1 MPWKSLSRAISFFF
15 AGSSGKAQNISPL
28 FFGLSY
34 GAGIIYNVSAGK
46 LSSRKNTMAPLD
58 WKRHYRHKLRDPKS
72 ALQQIRPGERI
83 FIGSGC
89 AVPSQLVRT
98 LESMGNTLRD
108 TEIMHILTVG
118 DTPYTNEQFC
128 DIFRCNAFFIGNN
141 TRTAIAE
148 GRADYTPVFL
158 SDLPN
163 LFRNGTIPIDVALIQ
178 VTPPDDYGY
187 CCLGVSVDVVKSAA
201 ESARTVIAEVN
212 PQMPRTRGDS
222 LIPIDQIDI
231 LTECD
236 APLPEVIFSPPDD
249 IAEKIAKNISR
260 FIEDG
265 STLQMGIGTIPS
277 AITKFLINKK
287 DLGVHSEMISDGVVD
302 LWEEGVIT
310 NRKKSIHQG
319 KIITTFCMGT
329 KRLYDF
335 VNDNPFVEFYPSE
348 YVNNPYIISL
358 NDRMVAINSALEVDL
373 TGQVTAESLGYMFY
387 SGIGGQADF
396 MRGASKAK
404 RGKPIIALPSTAK
417 NGSISR
423 IVPHLSEAAG
433 VATSRGDV
441 HYVVTEYGVAS
452 LHGRSIRER
461 AIALI
466 NIAHPQFRDKLL
478 KFSKLRC
485 YVYADQVLPKTGRP
499 YPEELEITRQ
509 FGRDLTVF
517 FRPVKQ
523 TDEPLMKEFFY
534 SFSNQSFYQR
544 FFSHQVA
551 MPHSKL
557 QHLVNPDYD
566 EEMALTGLIQ
576 KEGRESIIAVGRYYL
591 DRSSN
596 LAEIAFIVHDHF
608 QKKGIGT
615 FLLHYLIEIAQKRGI
630 RGFKADILAENTI
643 MLHVIHKCGYP
654 VQCKLEDAAYT
665 VSIVFDR

>member
-1 MPWKSLSRAISFFF
+1 MST
-15 AGSSGKAQNISPL
+15 Q
-28 FFGLSY
+28 
-34 GAGIIYNVSAGK
+34 
-46 LSSRKNTMAPLD
+46 D
-58 WKRHYRHKLRDPKS
+58 WKKEYRHKLRDPKT

-83 FIGSGC
+83 FVGSGC
-89 AVPSQLVRT
+89 AVPSLLVKT
-98 LESMGNTLRD
+98 LETIGSTLRD

-128 DIFRCNAFFIGNN
+128 DNFRCNAFFIGKN

-158 SDLPN
+158 SDLPH

-178 VTPPDDYGY
+178 VTPPDEHGF

-201 ESARTVIAEVN
+201 ESATMVIAEIN

-222 LIPIDQIDI
+222 LISIDQIDI
-231 LTECD
+231 LTEND
-236 APLPEVIFSPPDD
+236 TPLPEVPSPPPDE

-265 STLQMGIGTIPS
+265 STIQMGIGTIPA
-277 AITKFLINKK
+277 AITKFLKSKN

-302 LWEEGVIT
+302 LWQEGVIT

-329 KRLYDF
+329 KKLYDF
-335 VNDNPFVEFYPSE
+335 VNDNPFVEFHPSE

-358 NDRMVAINSALEVDL
+358 NDRMVALNSALEVDL
-373 TGQVTAESLGYMFY
+373 TGQVTAESLGHMFY

-396 MRGASKAK
+396 MRGASKSK

-433 VATSRGDV
+433 VVTSRGDV

-466 NIAHPQFRDKLL
+466 NIAHPQFREKLL
-478 KFSKLRC
+478 RFSKLRC
-485 YVYADQVLPKTGRP
+485 YVYADQVLPKTGTP
-499 YPEELEITRQ
+499 YPEELEITKR
-509 FGRDLTVF
+509 FGHDLSIF

-534 SFSNQSFYQR
+534 SFSNKSFYQR
-544 FFSHQVA
+544 FFTHQVA

-566 EEMALTGLIQ
+566 EEMALTALIK
-576 KEGRESIIAVGRYYL
+576 KEDRELIIAVGRYYL
-591 DRSSN
+591 DRSTN
-596 LAEIAFIVHDHF
+596 MAEIAFIVHDDYQHN
-608 QKKGIGT
+608 GIGT
-615 FLLHYLIEIAQKRGI
+615 FLFQYLIEIAKKRGI
-630 RGFKADILAENTI
+630 RGFKAEILAENTI

-654 VQCKLEDAAYT
+654 VQSKLEDDSYAI
-665 VSIVFDR
+665 SIIFDR

>member
-1 MPWKSLSRAISFFF
+1 MST
-15 AGSSGKAQNISPL
+15 Q
-28 FFGLSY
+28 
-34 GAGIIYNVSAGK
+34 
-46 LSSRKNTMAPLD
+46 D
-58 WKRHYRHKLRDPKS
+58 WKKEYRHKLRDPKT

-83 FIGSGC
+83 FVGSGC
-89 AVPSQLVRT
+89 AVPSLLVKT
-98 LESMGNTLRD
+98 LETIGSTLRD

-128 DIFRCNAFFIGNN
+128 DNFRCNAFFIGKN

-158 SDLPN
+158 SDLPH

-178 VTPPDDYGY
+178 VTPPDEHGF

-201 ESARTVIAEVN
+201 ESATTVIAEVN

-222 LIPIDQIDI
+222 LISIDQIDI
-231 LTECD
+231 LTEND
-236 APLPEVIFSPPDD
+236 TPLPEVPSPPPDE

-265 STLQMGIGTIPS
+265 STIQMGIGTIPA
-277 AITKFLINKK
+277 AITKFLKNKN

-302 LWEEGVIT
+302 LWQEGVIT

-329 KRLYDF
+329 KKLYDF
-335 VNDNPFVEFYPSE
+335 VNDNPFVEFHPSE

-358 NDRMVAINSALEVDL
+358 NDRMVALNSALEVDL
-373 TGQVTAESLGYMFY
+373 TGQVTAESLGHLFY

-396 MRGASKAK
+396 MRGASKSK

-433 VATSRGDV
+433 VVTSRGDV

-466 NIAHPQFRDKLL
+466 NIAHPQFREKLL

-485 YVYADQVLPKTGRP
+485 YVYADQVLPKTGTP
-499 YPEELEITRQ
+499 YPEELEITKR
-509 FGRDLTVF
+509 FGNDLSIF

-534 SFSNQSFYQR
+534 SFSNKSFYQR
-544 FFSHQVA
+544 FFTHQVA

-566 EEMALTGLIQ
+566 EEMALTALIK
-576 KEGRESIIAVGRYYL
+576 KEDRELIIAVGRYYL
-591 DRSSN
+591 DRSTN
-596 LAEIAFIVHDHF
+596 MAEIAFIVHDDYQHN
-608 QKKGIGT
+608 GIGT
-615 FLLHYLIEIAQKRGI
+615 FLFQYLIEIAKKRGI
-630 RGFKADILAENTI
+630 RGFKAEILAENTI

-654 VQCKLEDAAYT
+654 VQSKLEDDSYAI
-665 VSIVFDR
+665 SIIFDR

>member
-1 MPWKSLSRAISFFF
+1 MST
-15 AGSSGKAQNISPL
+15 Q
-28 FFGLSY
+28 
-34 GAGIIYNVSAGK
+34 
-46 LSSRKNTMAPLD
+46 D
-58 WKRHYRHKLRDPKS
+58 WKKEYRHKLRDPKT

-83 FIGSGC
+83 FVGSGC
-89 AVPSQLVRT
+89 AVPSLLVKT
-98 LESMGNTLRD
+98 LETIGSTLRD

-128 DIFRCNAFFIGNN
+128 DNFRCNAFFIGKN

-158 SDLPN
+158 SDLPH

-178 VTPPDDYGY
+178 VTPPDEHGF
-187 CCLGVSVDVVKSAA
+187 CCMGVSVDVVKSAA
-201 ESARTVIAEVN
+201 ESATMVIAEIN
-212 PQMPRTRGDS
+212 PQMPHTRGDS
-222 LIPIDQIDI
+222 LISIDQIDI
-231 LTECD
+231 LTEND
-236 APLPEVIFSPPDD
+236 TPLPEVPSPPPDE

-265 STLQMGIGTIPS
+265 STIQMGIGTIPA
-277 AITKFLINKK
+277 AITKFLKSKN

-302 LWEEGVIT
+302 LWQEGVIT

-329 KRLYDF
+329 KKLYDF
-335 VNDNPFVEFYPSE
+335 VNDNPFVEFHPSE

-358 NDRMVAINSALEVDL
+358 NDRMVALNSALEVDL
-373 TGQVTAESLGYMFY
+373 TGQVTAESLGHMFY

-396 MRGASKAK
+396 MRGASKSK

-433 VATSRGDV
+433 VVTSRGDV

-466 NIAHPQFRDKLL
+466 NIAHPQFREKLL
-478 KFSKLRC
+478 RFSKLRC
-485 YVYADQVLPKTGRP
+485 YVYADQVLPKTGTP
-499 YPEELEITRQ
+499 YPEELEITKR
-509 FGRDLTVF
+509 FGHDLSIF

-534 SFSNQSFYQR
+534 SFSNKSFYQR
-544 FFSHQVA
+544 FFTHQVA

-566 EEMALTGLIQ
+566 EEMALTALIK
-576 KEGRESIIAVGRYYL
+576 KEDRELIIAVGRYYL
-591 DRSSN
+591 DRSTN
-596 LAEIAFIVHDHF
+596 MAEIAFIVHDDYQHN
-608 QKKGIGT
+608 GIGT
-615 FLLHYLIEIAQKRGI
+615 FLFQYLIDIAKKRGI
-630 RGFKADILAENTI
+630 RGFKAEILAENTI

-654 VQCKLEDAAYT
+654 VQSKLEDNSYAI
-665 VSIVFDR
+665 SIIFDR

>member
-1 MPWKSLSRAISFFF
+1 MST
-15 AGSSGKAQNISPL
+15 Q
-28 FFGLSY
+28 
-34 GAGIIYNVSAGK
+34 
-46 LSSRKNTMAPLD
+46 D
-58 WKRHYRHKLRDPKS
+58 WKTEYRHKLRDPKS

-83 FIGSGC
+83 FVGSGC
-89 AVPSQLVRT
+89 AVPSLLVKT
-98 LESMGNTLRD
+98 LETIGSTLRD

-118 DTPYTNEQFC
+118 DTPYTNEQFSAN
-128 DIFRCNAFFIGNN
+128 FRCNAFFIGKN

-158 SDLPN
+158 SDLPH

-178 VTPPDDYGY
+178 VTPPDEHGF

-201 ESARTVIAEVN
+201 ESATTVIAEVN

-222 LIPIDQIDI
+222 LIAIDQIDI
-231 LTECD
+231 LTEND
-236 APLPEVIFSPPDD
+236 TPLPEVPSPPPDE

-265 STLQMGIGTIPS
+265 STIQMGIGTIPA
-277 AITKFLINKK
+277 AITKFLKNKN
-287 DLGVHSEMISDGVVD
+287 DLGVHSEMISDEVVD
-302 LWEEGVIT
+302 LWQEGVIT

-329 KRLYDF
+329 KKLYDF
-335 VNDNPFVEFYPSE
+335 VNDNPFVEFHPSE

-358 NDRMVAINSALEVDL
+358 NDRMVALNSALEVDL
-373 TGQVTAESLGYMFY
+373 TGQVTAESLGHLFY

-396 MRGASKAK
+396 MRGASKSK

-423 IVPHLSEAAG
+423 IVPHLTEAAG
-433 VATSRGDV
+433 VVTSRGDV

-466 NIAHPQFRDKLL
+466 NIAHPQFREKLL

-485 YVYADQVLPKTGRP
+485 YVYADQVLPKTGTP
-499 YPEELEITRQ
+499 YPEELEITKR
-509 FGRDLTVF
+509 FGHDLSIF

-534 SFSNQSFYQR
+534 SSSNQSFYQR
-544 FFSHQVA
+544 FFTHQVA

-566 EEMALTGLIQ
+566 EEMALTALIK
-576 KEGRESIIAVGRYYL
+576 KEDRELIIAVGRYYL
-591 DRSSN
+591 DRSTN
-596 LAEIAFIVHDHF
+596 MAEIAFIVHDDY
-608 QKKGIGT
+608 QSNGIGT
-615 FLLHYLIEIAQKRGI
+615 FLFQYLIEIAKKRGI
-630 RGFKADILAENTI
+630 RGFKAEILAENTI

-654 VQCKLEDAAYT
+654 VQSKLEDDSYAI
-665 VSIVFDR
+665 SIIFDR

>member
-1 MPWKSLSRAISFFF
+1 MPP
-15 AGSSGKAQNISPL
+15 Q
-28 FFGLSY
+28 
-34 GAGIIYNVSAGK
+34 
-46 LSSRKNTMAPLD
+46 D
-58 WKRHYRHKLRDPKS
+58 WKRNYHHKLRDPKS

-83 FIGSGC
+83 FVGSGC
-89 AVPSQLVRT
+89 AVPSLLVST
-98 LESMGNTLRD
+98 LESIGNTLRD

-118 DTPYTNEQFC
+118 DTPYTNERFSEN
-128 DIFRCNAFFIGNN
+128 FRCNTFFIGKN
-141 TRTAIAE
+141 TRTAIAD

-158 SDLPN
+158 SDLPH

-178 VTPPDDYGY
+178 VTPPDEHGF

-201 ESARTVIAEVN
+201 ESATTVIAEVN

-222 LIPIDQIDI
+222 LISIDQIDI
-231 LTECD
+231 LTEND
-236 APLPEVIFSPPDD
+236 TPLPEVPPPPPDE
-249 IAEKIAKNISR
+249 IAYKIAKNISR

-265 STLQMGIGTIPS
+265 STIQMGIGTIPA
-277 AITKFLINKK
+277 AITKFLKNKN
-287 DLGVHSEMISDGVVD
+287 DLGVHSEMISDEVVD
-302 LWEEGVIT
+302 LYQEGVIT
-310 NRKKSIHQG
+310 NSKKSIHQG

-329 KRLYDF
+329 KKLYDF

-358 NDRMVAINSALEVDL
+358 NDRMVALNSALEVDL
-373 TGQVTAESLGYMFY
+373 TGQVTAESFGHIFY

-396 MRGASKAK
+396 MRGASKSK

-433 VATSRGDV
+433 VVTSRGDV

-466 NIAHPQFRDKLL
+466 NIAHPQFREKLL
-478 KFSKLRC
+478 NFSKLRC

-499 YPEELEITRQ
+499 YPEELEITKRFDQ
-509 FGRDLTVF
+509 DLVVF

-534 SFSNQSFYQR
+534 SFSNKSFYQR
-544 FFSHQVA
+544 FFTHQVA

-566 EEMALTGLIQ
+566 EEMALTALIQ
-576 KEGRESIIAVGRYYL
+576 KEDRELIIAVGRYYL
-591 DRSSN
+591 DRSTN
-596 LAEIAFIVHDHF
+596 MAEIAFIVRDHY
-608 QKKGIGT
+608 QQKGIGT
-615 FLLHYLIEIAQKRGI
+615 FLFQYLIEIAIKRGI
-630 RGFKADILAENTI
+630 RGFKAEILAENTI
-643 MLHVIHKCGYP
+643 MLHVIHKCDYP
-654 VQCKLEDAAYT
+654 VQSKLEDDSYAI
-665 VSIVFDR
+665 SIMFDR

>member
-1 MPWKSLSRAISFFF
+1 MST
-15 AGSSGKAQNISPL
+15 Q
-28 FFGLSY
+28 
-34 GAGIIYNVSAGK
+34 
-46 LSSRKNTMAPLD
+46 D
-58 WKRHYRHKLRDPKS
+58 WKKEYRHKLRDPKT

-83 FIGSGC
+83 FVGSGC
-89 AVPSQLVRT
+89 AVPSLLVKT
-98 LESMGNTLRD
+98 LETIGSTLRD

-128 DIFRCNAFFIGNN
+128 DNFRCNAFFIGKN

-158 SDLPN
+158 SDLPH

-178 VTPPDDYGY
+178 VTPPDEHGF
-187 CCLGVSVDVVKSAA
+187 CCMGVSVDVVKSAA
-201 ESARTVIAEVN
+201 ESATMVIAEIN
-212 PQMPRTRGDS
+212 PQMPHTRGDS
-222 LIPIDQIDI
+222 LISIDQIDI
-231 LTECD
+231 LTEND
-236 APLPEVIFSPPDD
+236 TPLPEVPSPPPDE

-265 STLQMGIGTIPS
+265 STIQMGIGTIPA
-277 AITKFLINKK
+277 AITKFLKSKN

-302 LWEEGVIT
+302 LWQEGVIT

-329 KRLYDF
+329 KKLYDF
-335 VNDNPFVEFYPSE
+335 VNDNPFVEFHPSE

-358 NDRMVAINSALEVDL
+358 NDRMVALNSALEVDL
-373 TGQVTAESLGYMFY
+373 TGQVTAESLGHMFY

-396 MRGASKAK
+396 MRGASKSK

-433 VATSRGDV
+433 VVTSRGDV

-466 NIAHPQFRDKLL
+466 NIAHPQFREKLL
-478 KFSKLRC
+478 RFSKLRC
-485 YVYADQVLPKTGRP
+485 YVYADQVLPKTGTP
-499 YPEELEITRQ
+499 YPEELEITKR
-509 FGRDLTVF
+509 FGHDLSIF

-534 SFSNQSFYQR
+534 SFSNKSFYQR
-544 FFSHQVA
+544 FFTHQVA

-566 EEMALTGLIQ
+566 EEMALTALIK
-576 KEGRESIIAVGRYYL
+576 KEDRELIIAVGRYYL
-591 DRSSN
+591 DRSTN
-596 LAEIAFIVHDHF
+596 MAEIAFIVHDHY
-608 QKKGIGT
+608 QHKGIGT
-615 FLLHYLIEIAQKRGI
+615 FLFQYLIEIAQKRGI
-630 RGFKADILAENTI
+630 RGFKAEILAENTI

-654 VQCKLEDAAYT
+654 VQSKLEDNSYAI
-665 VSIVFDR
+665 SIIFDR

>member
-1 MPWKSLSRAISFFF
+1 
-15 AGSSGKAQNISPL
+15 
-28 FFGLSY
+28 
-34 GAGIIYNVSAGK
+34 
-46 LSSRKNTMAPLD
+46 
-58 WKRHYRHKLRDPKS
+58 
-72 ALQQIRPGERI
+72 
-83 FIGSGC
+83 
-89 AVPSQLVRT
+89 
-98 LESMGNTLRD
+98 
-108 TEIMHILTVG
+108 MHILTVG

-128 DIFRCNAFFIGNN
+128 DNFRCNAFFIGKN

-158 SDLPN
+158 SDLPH

-178 VTPPDDYGY
+178 VTPPDEHGF
-187 CCLGVSVDVVKSAA
+187 CCLGVSVDVVKTAA
-201 ESARTVIAEVN
+201 ESATTVIAEVN

-222 LIPIDQIDI
+222 LISVDQIDI
-231 LTECD
+231 LIENDT
-236 APLPEVIFSPPDD
+236 PLPEVPTPPPDE

-265 STLQMGIGTIPS
+265 STIQMGIGTIPA
-277 AITKFLINKK
+277 AITKFLKNKN
-287 DLGVHSEMISDGVVD
+287 DLGVHSEMISDGVLD
-302 LWEEGVIT
+302 LWQEGVIT

-329 KRLYDF
+329 RKLYDF
-335 VNDNPFVEFYPSE
+335 VNDNPFVEFHPSE

-358 NDRMVAINSALEVDL
+358 NDRMVALNSALEVDL
-373 TGQVTAESLGYMFY
+373 TGQVTAESLGHMFY

-396 MRGASKAK
+396 MRGASKSK

-433 VATSRGDV
+433 VVTSRGDV

-466 NIAHPQFRDKLL
+466 NIAHPQFREKLL
-478 KFSKLRC
+478 NFSKLRC

-499 YPEELEITRQ
+499 YPEELEITKR
-509 FGRDLTVF
+509 FDRDVTVF

-534 SFSNQSFYQR
+534 SFSNKSFYQR
-544 FFSHQVA
+544 FFTHQVA

-566 EEMALTGLIQ
+566 EEMALTALIH
-576 KEGRESIIAVGRYYL
+576 KEDRELIVAVGRYYL
-591 DRSSN
+591 DRSTN
-596 LAEIAFIVHDHF
+596 MAEIAFIVHD
-608 QKKGIGT
+608 QYQQKGIGT
-615 FLLHYLIEIAQKRGI
+615 FLFQYLIEIAKKRGI
-630 RGFKADILAENTI
+630 RGFKAEILAENTI

-654 VQCKLEDAAYT
+654 VQSKLEDNSYAI
-665 VSIVFDR
+665 SIMFDR

>member
-1 MPWKSLSRAISFFF
+1 MST
-15 AGSSGKAQNISPL
+15 Q
-28 FFGLSY
+28 
-34 GAGIIYNVSAGK
+34 
-46 LSSRKNTMAPLD
+46 D
-58 WKRHYRHKLRDPKS
+58 WKKEYRHKLQDPKT

-83 FIGSGC
+83 FVGSGC
-89 AVPSQLVRT
+89 AVPSLLVKT
-98 LESMGNTLRD
+98 LETIGSTLRD

-118 DTPYTNEQFC
+118 DTPYTNEQFS
-128 DIFRCNAFFIGNN
+128 DNFRCNAFFIGNN

-158 SDLPN
+158 SDLPH
-163 LFRNGTIPIDVALIQ
+163 LFRNGSIPIDVALIQ
-178 VTPPDDYGY
+178 VTPPDEHGF

-201 ESARTVIAEVN
+201 ESAKKVIAEVN
-212 PQMPRTRGDS
+212 PQMPHTRGDS
-222 LIPIDQIDI
+222 LISIDQIDI
-231 LTECD
+231 LTEND
-236 APLPEVIFSPPDD
+236 TPLPEVPSPPPDE

-265 STLQMGIGTIPS
+265 STIQMGIGTIPA
-277 AITKFLINKK
+277 AITKFLKNKN

-302 LWEEGVIT
+302 LWQEGVIT
-310 NRKKSIHQG
+310 NRKKSIHPG

-329 KRLYDF
+329 KKLYDF
-335 VNDNPFVEFYPSE
+335 VNDNPFVEFHPSE

-358 NDRMVAINSALEVDL
+358 NDRMVALNSALEVDL
-373 TGQVTAESLGYMFY
+373 TGQVTAESLGHLFY

-396 MRGASKAK
+396 MRGASKSK

-433 VATSRGDV
+433 VVTSRGDV

-466 NIAHPQFRDKLL
+466 NIAHPQFREKLL

-485 YVYADQVLPKTGRP
+485 YVYADQVLPKTGTP
-499 YPEELEITRQ
+499 YPEELEITKR
-509 FGRDLTVF
+509 FGHDLSIF

-534 SFSNQSFYQR
+534 SFSNKSFYQR
-544 FFSHQVA
+544 FFTHQVA

-566 EEMALTGLIQ
+566 EEMALTALI
-576 KEGRESIIAVGRYYL
+576 KKADREFIIAVGRYYL
-591 DRSSN
+591 DRATN
-596 LAEIAFIVHDHF
+596 MAEIAFIVHDDY
-608 QKKGIGT
+608 QRKGIGT
-615 FLLHYLIEIAQKRGI
+615 FLFQYLIEIAKKRGI
-630 RGFKADILAENTI
+630 RGFKAEILAENTI

-654 VQCKLEDAAYT
+654 VQSKLEDDSYAI
-665 VSIVFDR
+665 SIIFER

>member
-1 MPWKSLSRAISFFF
+1 MSI
-15 AGSSGKAQNISPL
+15 Q
-28 FFGLSY
+28 
-34 GAGIIYNVSAGK
+34 
-46 LSSRKNTMAPLD
+46 D
-58 WKRHYRHKLRDPKS
+58 WKKDYRHKLRDPKS

-83 FIGSGC
+83 FVGSGC
-89 AVPSQLVRT
+89 AVPSLLVTT
-98 LESMGNTLRD
+98 LETIGTTLRD

-118 DTPYTNEQFC
+118 DTPYTNEKFS
-128 DIFRCNAFFIGNN
+128 DNFRCNAFFIGNN
-141 TRTAIAE
+141 TRSAIAE

-158 SDLPN
+158 SDLPH

-178 VTPPDDYGY
+178 VTPPDEHGF

-201 ESARTVIAEVN
+201 ESATTVIAEVN

-222 LIPIDQIDI
+222 LISIDHIDI
-231 LTECD
+231 LTEND
-236 APLPEVIFSPPDD
+236 TPLPEVPPPPPDE

-265 STLQMGIGTIPS
+265 STIQMGIGTIPA
-277 AITKFLINKK
+277 AITKFLKNKT
-287 DLGVHSEMISDGVVD
+287 DLGVHSEMISDEVVE
-302 LWEEGVIT
+302 LWKAGVIT

-329 KRLYDF
+329 KKLYDF
-335 VNDNPFVEFYPSE
+335 VNDNPFVEFHPSE

-358 NDRMVAINSALEVDL
+358 NDRMVALNSALEIDL
-373 TGQVTAESLGYMFY
+373 TGQVTAESLGHMFY

-396 MRGASKAK
+396 MRGASKSK

-417 NGSISR
+417 DGSISR

-433 VATSRGDV
+433 VVTSRGDV

-466 NIAHPQFRDKLL
+466 NIAHPQFREKLL
-478 KFSKLRC
+478 KFAKLRC
-485 YVYADQVLPKTGRP
+485 YVYADQVLPKTGMP
-499 YPEELEITRQ
+499 YPEELEITKR
-509 FGRDLTVF
+509 FEKDLVVF

-534 SFSNQSFYQR
+534 SFSNKSFYQR
-544 FFSHQVA
+544 FFTHQVA

-576 KEGRESIIAVGRYYL
+576 KEDREVIIAVGRYYL
-591 DRSSN
+591 DRSTN
-596 LAEIAFIVHDHF
+596 MAEIAFIVHDHY
-608 QKKGIGT
+608 QQKGIGT
-615 FLLHYLIEIAQKRGI
+615 FLFQYLITVAQKRGI
-630 RGFKADILAENTI
+630 RGFKAEILAENTI

-654 VQCKLEDAAYT
+654 VQSKLEDDSYAI
-665 VSIVFDR
+665 SIIFDR

>member
-1 MPWKSLSRAISFFF
+1 MS
-15 AGSSGKAQNISPL
+15 
-28 FFGLSY
+28 
-34 GAGIIYNVSAGK
+34 
-46 LSSRKNTMAPLD
+46 THD
-58 WKRHYRHKLRDPKS
+58 WKKEYRHKLQDPKT

-83 FIGSGC
+83 FVGSGC
-89 AVPSQLVRT
+89 AVPSLLVKT
-98 LESMGNTLRD
+98 LETIGSTLRD

-118 DTPYTNEQFC
+118 DTPYTNEQFS
-128 DIFRCNAFFIGNN
+128 DNFRCNAFFIGNN

-158 SDLPN
+158 SDLAH

-178 VTPPDDYGY
+178 VTPPDEHGF

-201 ESARTVIAEVN
+201 ESATTVIAEVN
-212 PQMPRTRGDS
+212 PQMPHTRGDS
-222 LIPIDQIDI
+222 LISIDQIDI
-231 LTECD
+231 LTEND
-236 APLPEVIFSPPDD
+236 TPLPEVPSPPPDE

-265 STLQMGIGTIPS
+265 STIQMGIGTIPA
-277 AITKFLINKK
+277 AITKFLKNKN

-302 LWEEGVIT
+302 LWQEGVIT
-310 NRKKSIHQG
+310 NRKKSIHPG

-329 KRLYDF
+329 KKLYDF
-335 VNDNPFVEFYPSE
+335 VNDNPFVEFHPSE

-358 NDRMVAINSALEVDL
+358 NDRMVALNSALEVDL
-373 TGQVTAESLGYMFY
+373 TGQVTAESLGHLFY

-396 MRGASKAK
+396 MRGASKSK

-433 VATSRGDV
+433 VVTSRGDV

-466 NIAHPQFRDKLL
+466 NIAHPQFREKLL

-485 YVYADQVLPKTGRP
+485 YVYADQVLPKTGTP
-499 YPEELEITRQ
+499 YPEELEITKR
-509 FGRDLTVF
+509 FGHDLSIF

-534 SFSNQSFYQR
+534 SFSNKSFYQR
-544 FFSHQVA
+544 FFTHQVA

-566 EEMALTGLIQ
+566 EEMALTALIK
-576 KEGRESIIAVGRYYL
+576 KEDREFIIAVGRYYL
-591 DRSSN
+591 DRATN
-596 LAEIAFIVHDHF
+596 MAEIAFIVHDDY
-608 QKKGIGT
+608 QRKGIGT
-615 FLLHYLIEIAQKRGI
+615 FLFQYLIEIAQKRGI
-630 RGFKADILAENTI
+630 RGFKAEILAENTI

-654 VQCKLEDAAYT
+654 VQSKLEDDSYA
-665 VSIVFDR
+665 VSIIFER

>member
-1 MPWKSLSRAISFFF
+1 MST
-15 AGSSGKAQNISPL
+15 Q
-28 FFGLSY
+28 
-34 GAGIIYNVSAGK
+34 
-46 LSSRKNTMAPLD
+46 D
-58 WKRHYRHKLRDPKS
+58 WNKEYRHKLRDPKT

-83 FIGSGC
+83 FVGSGC
-89 AVPSQLVRT
+89 AVPSLLVKT
-98 LESMGNTLRD
+98 LETIGSTLRD

-128 DIFRCNAFFIGNN
+128 DNFRCNAFFIGKN

-158 SDLPN
+158 SDLPH

-178 VTPPDDYGY
+178 VTPPDEHGF
-187 CCLGVSVDVVKSAA
+187 CCMGVSVDVVKSAA
-201 ESARTVIAEVN
+201 ESATMVIAEIN
-212 PQMPRTRGDS
+212 PQMPHTRGDS
-222 LIPIDQIDI
+222 LISIDQIDI
-231 LTECD
+231 LTEND
-236 APLPEVIFSPPDD
+236 TPLPEVPSPPPDE

-265 STLQMGIGTIPS
+265 STIQMGIGTIPA
-277 AITKFLINKK
+277 AITKFLKSKN

-302 LWEEGVIT
+302 LWQEGVIT

-329 KRLYDF
+329 NKLYDF
-335 VNDNPFVEFYPSE
+335 VNDNPFVEFHPSE

-358 NDRMVAINSALEVDL
+358 NDRMVALNSALEVDL
-373 TGQVTAESLGYMFY
+373 TGQVTAESLGHMFY

-396 MRGASKAK
+396 MRGASKSK

-433 VATSRGDV
+433 VVTSRGDV

-466 NIAHPQFRDKLL
+466 NIAHPQFREKLL
-478 KFSKLRC
+478 RFSKLRC
-485 YVYADQVLPKTGRP
+485 YVYADQVLPKTGTP
-499 YPEELEITRQ
+499 YPEELEITKR
-509 FGRDLTVF
+509 FGHDLSIF

-534 SFSNQSFYQR
+534 SFSNKSFYQR
-544 FFSHQVA
+544 FFTHQVA

-566 EEMALTGLIQ
+566 EEMALTALIK
-576 KEGRESIIAVGRYYL
+576 KEDRELIIAVGRYYL
-591 DRSSN
+591 DRSTN
-596 LAEIAFIVHDHF
+596 MAEIAFIVHDDYQHN
-608 QKKGIGT
+608 GIGT
-615 FLLHYLIEIAQKRGI
+615 FLFQYLIDIAKKRGI
-630 RGFKADILAENTI
+630 RGFKAEILAENTI

-654 VQCKLEDAAYT
+654 VQSKLEDDSYAI
-665 VSIVFDR
+665 SIIFDR

>member
-1 MPWKSLSRAISFFF
+1 MST
-15 AGSSGKAQNISPL
+15 Q
-28 FFGLSY
+28 
-34 GAGIIYNVSAGK
+34 
-46 LSSRKNTMAPLD
+46 D
-58 WKRHYRHKLRDPKS
+58 WKKEYRHKLRDPKT

-83 FIGSGC
+83 FVGSGC
-89 AVPSQLVRT
+89 AVPSLLVKT
-98 LESMGNTLRD
+98 LETIGSTLRD

-128 DIFRCNAFFIGNN
+128 DNFRCNAFFIGKN

-158 SDLPN
+158 SDLPH

-178 VTPPDDYGY
+178 VTPPDEHGF
-187 CCLGVSVDVVKSAA
+187 CCMGVSVDVVKSAA
-201 ESARTVIAEVN
+201 ESATMVIAEIN
-212 PQMPRTRGDS
+212 PQMPHTRGDS
-222 LIPIDQIDI
+222 LISIDQIDI
-231 LTECD
+231 LTEND
-236 APLPEVIFSPPDD
+236 TPLPEVPSPPPDE

-265 STLQMGIGTIPS
+265 STIQMGIGTIPA
-277 AITKFLINKK
+277 AITKFLKSKN

-302 LWEEGVIT
+302 LWQEGVIT

-329 KRLYDF
+329 KKLYDF
-335 VNDNPFVEFYPSE
+335 VNDNPFVEFHPSE

-358 NDRMVAINSALEVDL
+358 NDRMVALNSALEVDL
-373 TGQVTAESLGYMFY
+373 TGQVTAESLGHMFY

-396 MRGASKAK
+396 MRGASKSK

-423 IVPHLSEAAG
+423 IVPHLREAAG
-433 VATSRGDV
+433 VVTSRGDV

-466 NIAHPQFRDKLL
+466 NIAHPQFREKLL
-478 KFSKLRC
+478 RFSKLRC
-485 YVYADQVLPKTGRP
+485 YVYADQVLPKTGTP
-499 YPEELEITRQ
+499 YPEELEITKR
-509 FGRDLTVF
+509 FGHDLSIF

-534 SFSNQSFYQR
+534 SFSNKSFYQR
-544 FFSHQVA
+544 FFTHQVA

-566 EEMALTGLIQ
+566 EEMALTALIK
-576 KEGRESIIAVGRYYL
+576 KEDRELIIAVGRYYL
-591 DRSSN
+591 DRSTN
-596 LAEIAFIVHDHF
+596 MAEIAFIVHDDYQHN
-608 QKKGIGT
+608 GIGT
-615 FLLHYLIEIAQKRGI
+615 FLFQYLIDIAKKRGI
-630 RGFKADILAENTI
+630 RGFKAEILAENTI

-654 VQCKLEDAAYT
+654 VQSKLEDDSYAI
-665 VSIVFDR
+665 SIIFDR

>member
-1 MPWKSLSRAISFFF
+1 MST
-15 AGSSGKAQNISPL
+15 Q
-28 FFGLSY
+28 
-34 GAGIIYNVSAGK
+34 
-46 LSSRKNTMAPLD
+46 D
-58 WKRHYRHKLRDPKS
+58 WKKEYRHKLRDPKT

-83 FIGSGC
+83 FVGSGC
-89 AVPSQLVRT
+89 AVPSLLVKT
-98 LESMGNTLRD
+98 LETIGSTLRD

-128 DIFRCNAFFIGNN
+128 DNFRCNAFFIGKN

-158 SDLPN
+158 SDLPH
-163 LFRNGTIPIDVALIQ
+163 LFRNATIPIDVALIQ
-178 VTPPDDYGY
+178 VTPPDEHGF

-201 ESARTVIAEVN
+201 ESATMVIAEIN

-222 LIPIDQIDI
+222 LISIDQIDI
-231 LTECD
+231 LTEND
-236 APLPEVIFSPPDD
+236 TPLPEVPSPPPDE

-265 STLQMGIGTIPS
+265 STIQMGIGTIPA
-277 AITKFLINKK
+277 AITKFLKSKN

-302 LWEEGVIT
+302 LWQEGVIT

-329 KRLYDF
+329 KKLYDF
-335 VNDNPFVEFYPSE
+335 VNDNPFVEFHPSE

-358 NDRMVAINSALEVDL
+358 NDRMVALNSALEVDL
-373 TGQVTAESLGYMFY
+373 TGQVTAESLGHMFY

-396 MRGASKAK
+396 MRGASKSK

-433 VATSRGDV
+433 VVTSRGDV

-466 NIAHPQFRDKLL
+466 NIAHPQFREKLL
-478 KFSKLRC
+478 RFSKLRC
-485 YVYADQVLPKTGRP
+485 YVYADQVLPKTGTP
-499 YPEELEITRQ
+499 YPEELEITKR
-509 FGRDLTVF
+509 FGHDLSIF

-534 SFSNQSFYQR
+534 SFSNKSFYQR
-544 FFSHQVA
+544 FFTHQVA

-566 EEMALTGLIQ
+566 EEMALTALIK
-576 KEGRESIIAVGRYYL
+576 KEDRELIIAVGRYYL
-591 DRSSN
+591 DRSTN
-596 LAEIAFIVHDHF
+596 MAEIAFIVHDDYQHN
-608 QKKGIGT
+608 GIGT
-615 FLLHYLIEIAQKRGI
+615 FLFQYLIEIAKKRGI
-630 RGFKADILAENTI
+630 RGFKAEILAENTI

-654 VQCKLEDAAYT
+654 VQSKLEDDSYAI
-665 VSIVFDR
+665 SIIFDR

>member
-1 MPWKSLSRAISFFF
+1 MST
-15 AGSSGKAQNISPL
+15 Q
-28 FFGLSY
+28 
-34 GAGIIYNVSAGK
+34 
-46 LSSRKNTMAPLD
+46 D
-58 WKRHYRHKLRDPKS
+58 WKKEYRHKLRDPKT

-83 FIGSGC
+83 FVGSGC
-89 AVPSQLVRT
+89 AVPSLLVKT
-98 LESMGNTLRD
+98 LETIGSTLRD

-128 DIFRCNAFFIGNN
+128 DNFRCNAFFIGKN

-158 SDLPN
+158 SDLPH

-178 VTPPDDYGY
+178 VTPPDEHGF
-187 CCLGVSVDVVKSAA
+187 CCMGVSVDVVKSAA
-201 ESARTVIAEVN
+201 ESATMVIAEIN
-212 PQMPRTRGDS
+212 PQMPHTRGDS
-222 LIPIDQIDI
+222 LISIDQIDI
-231 LTECD
+231 LTEND
-236 APLPEVIFSPPDD
+236 TPLPEVPSPPPDE

-265 STLQMGIGTIPS
+265 STIQMGIGTIPA
-277 AITKFLINKK
+277 AITKFLKSKN

-302 LWEEGVIT
+302 LWQEGVIT

-329 KRLYDF
+329 KKLYDF
-335 VNDNPFVEFYPSE
+335 VNDNPFVEFHPSE

-358 NDRMVAINSALEVDL
+358 NDRMVALNSALEVDL
-373 TGQVTAESLGYMFY
+373 TGQVTAESLGHMFY

-396 MRGASKAK
+396 MRGASKSK

-433 VATSRGDV
+433 VVTSRGDV

-466 NIAHPQFRDKLL
+466 NIAHPQFREKLL
-478 KFSKLRC
+478 RFSKLRC
-485 YVYADQVLPKTGRP
+485 YVYADQVLPKTGTP
-499 YPEELEITRQ
+499 YPEELEITKR
-509 FGRDLTVF
+509 FGHDLSIF

-534 SFSNQSFYQR
+534 SFSNKSFYQR
-544 FFSHQVA
+544 FFTHQVA

-566 EEMALTGLIQ
+566 EEMALTALIK
-576 KEGRESIIAVGRYYL
+576 KEDRELIIAVGRYYL
-591 DRSSN
+591 DRSTN
-596 LAEIAFIVHDHF
+596 MAEIAFIVHDDYQHN
-608 QKKGIGT
+608 GIGT
-615 FLLHYLIEIAQKRGI
+615 FLFQYLIDIAKKRGI
-630 RGFKADILAENTI
+630 RGFKAEILAENTI

-654 VQCKLEDAAYT
+654 VQSKLEDDSYAI
-665 VSIVFDR
+665 SIIFDR